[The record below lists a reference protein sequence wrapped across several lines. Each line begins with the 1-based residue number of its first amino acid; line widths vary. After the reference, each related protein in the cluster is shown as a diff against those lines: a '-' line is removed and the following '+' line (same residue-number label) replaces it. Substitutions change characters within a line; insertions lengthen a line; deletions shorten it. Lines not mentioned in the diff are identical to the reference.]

1 MESRCFPKSTFQG
14 KLHHDLVFYSD
25 SMTAYLNIKKNYL
38 SDITYGYQIDT
49 FHGAQTLRFPL
60 NDQIQ
65 NNTSRTLIEIT
76 GYPVDSLDAY
86 FNDAHKDILSEKY

>member
-1 MESRCFPKSTFQG
+1 M
-14 KLHHDLVFYSD
+14 L
-25 SMTAYLNIKKNYL
+25 
-38 SDITYGYQIDT
+38 YGYRIDT
-49 FHGAQTLRFPL
+49 FQGAQTLRFPL

-86 FNDAHKDILSEKY
+86 FNDAHKDILSEKNIRIKTINPMRCSK